1 MIVEIAKSNKTPVK
15 KLVVKPSPLQKSLTS
30 LGAGQHQQIIV
41 LPSNL
46 LLNSNKDQPTVLRL
60 ASSSPTAAK
69 IVHVSSPKSA
79 VVGLKRPIPKIEVED
94 DNDSVSGEPTRK
106 RANLDHLTPEE
117 KLMRRKLK
125 NRVAAQNARDKK
137 RVKMDDMEAKMKELE
152 AENARI
158 MSENASLKAL
168 NNRLME
174 ENQVLSQ
181 PFGTTKL
188 VPDSVVLQQQQEG
201 RMLPTPPPSE
211 CPSSPPESLAAAEHG
226 PVDLRSFESA
236 ELINEPRQQGQD
248 RTWAGLMTAML
259 ATTVPMAFCLAA
271 TSAAAA
277 TSSESRTSL
286 SKKPSMTWS
295 DFSLKAA
302 SDSMAPTA
310 SLPLKKRTHPAARVP
325 QTALYPP

>member
-1 MIVEIAKSNKTPVK
+1 M
-15 KLVVKPSPLQKSLTS
+15 
-30 LGAGQHQQIIV
+30 
-41 LPSNL
+41 
-46 LLNSNKDQPTVLRL
+46 
-60 ASSSPTAAK
+60 
-69 IVHVSSPKSA
+69 
-79 VVGLKRPIPKIEVED
+79 
-94 DNDSVSGEPTRK
+94 
-106 RANLDHLTPEE
+106 PEE

-188 VPDSVVLQQQQEG
+188 VPDSVVLQQQQQLEG

-236 ELINEPRQQGQD
+236 ELINEPRQQDQD

-271 TSAAAA
+271 TSAAA

-295 DFSLKAA
+295 DFSLRAA

-325 QTALYPP
+325 QTALHPP